1 MITKVINL
9 DLNLVGL
16 ISATLA
22 LPHLAAPRELWSFL
36 YLSYEVQFNTG
47 GQAYCQRVQAL
58 NEMPIH
64 PEIHGRWIQWL

>member
-22 LPHLAAPRELWSFL
+22 LPHLAAPREL
-36 YLSYEVQFNTG
+36 
-47 GQAYCQRVQAL
+47 
-58 NEMPIH
+58 
-64 PEIHGRWIQWL
+64 